1 MRVLLIEDDR
11 SVAEFIVKG
20 FEERGTEIAAAVT
33 GSSGLAE
40 ARSGNF
46 DVLIVDRMLPE
57 IDGMSII
64 GTLRKENDQ
73 TPVLVLSALGEVDD
87 KVQGLNA
94 GADDYLAKP
103 FNFEELYS
111 RVEALVRRR
120 QIDAP
125 VTHLTVADLELDLL
139 AHEVRRAGKKLLLQP
154 REFRL
159 LEYLMRHRG
168 QVVTRAM
175 LLENVWD
182 YHFDPQ
188 TNVIDVHV
196 SRLRQ
201 KIDKDFDE
209 QLLRTVRGAGYVLEG

>member
-87 KVQGLNA
+87 LS
-94 GADDYLAKP
+94 L
-103 FNFEELYS
+103 
-111 RVEALVRRR
+111 
-120 QIDAP
+120 I
-125 VTHLTVADLELDLL
+125 H
-139 AHEVRRAGKKLLLQP
+139 
-154 REFRL
+154 
-159 LEYLMRHRG
+159 
-168 QVVTRAM
+168 
-175 LLENVWD
+175 
-182 YHFDPQ
+182 
-188 TNVIDVHV
+188 I
-196 SRLRQ
+196 
-201 KIDKDFDE
+201 
-209 QLLRTVRGAGYVLEG
+209 